1 GGIFS
6 GYFTPTEAAVIAT
19 CYSML
24 LGFFV
29 YKELTVKGFIS
40 NVIETIKISGVT
52 VLMIMGVTFFGQVI
66 AREQI
71 SMKIAD
77 IFLTF
82 GKSPLMVLIMINIL
96 LIFLGTFIEALA
108 LQVLVLPM
116 LIPVV
121 VQFGMDPVFF
131 GVISTL
137 NLMIGILTP
146 PMGMALFVVS
156 RVGGMSVSTITKGV
170 IPFLIPILV
179 TLIILILFPSLTL
192 FVPNLIL
199 GAG

>member
-1 GGIFS
+1 MI
-6 GYFTPTEAAVIAT
+6 
-19 CYSML
+19 

-29 YKELTVKGFIS
+29 YKELTIS
-40 NVIETIKISGVT
+40 IFLKDIVETIKISGVT

-71 SMKIAD
+71 SMKIAEF
-77 IFLTF
+77 FLTF
-82 GKSPLMVLIMINIL
+82 GKSPMMVLIMINLL

-116 LIPVV
+116 LIPVII
-121 VQFGMDPVFF
+121 QFGIDPVFF
-131 GVISTL
+131 GVLSTL

-156 RVGGMSVSTITKGV
+156 RVGKIPVSTITKGV
-170 IPFLIPILV
+170 LPLLIPILV
-179 TLIILILFPSLTL
+179 TLLLLMFFPQIVL

-199 GAG
+199 GK